1 MFLVDLI
8 NTDWLGLVLEA
19 RERERED
26 GREGEVIKCMKRLK
40 H

>member
-26 GREGEVIKCMKRLK
+26 GRGGEREKS
-40 H
+40 